1 MGAVCSVFVA
11 TSLDGF
17 IARSDG
23 NIDWLNDANAA
34 IPEGEDC
41 GYQKFMSDIDTL
53 VLGRYTFEQV
63 LTFGEWPYGTTP
75 VVVMS
80 RRGIA
85 LPSDIPSWVSVS
97 SESPDD
103 LVLRLSAQ
111 GARNLY
117 IDGGL
122 TIQSFLAAQLID
134 EITMTVIPLL
144 LGAGKPL
151 FGPLSHDVSLSHV
164 TSHSFDFGFE
174 QHKYRVEKTLTG
186 LKTVSE

>member
-1 MGAVCSVFVA
+1 MGAVCSIFVA

-53 VLGRYTFEQV
+53 VMGRNTFEQV

-103 LVLRLSAQ
+103 LVLRLSVQ
-111 GARNLY
+111 GLETY
-117 IDGGL
+117 ISMVAL
-122 TIQSFLAAQLID
+122 RFR
-134 EITMTVIPLL
+134 
-144 LGAGKPL
+144 
-151 FGPLSHDVSLSHV
+151 VSSPHN
-164 TSHSFDFGFE
+164 
-174 QHKYRVEKTLTG
+174 
-186 LKTVSE
+186 